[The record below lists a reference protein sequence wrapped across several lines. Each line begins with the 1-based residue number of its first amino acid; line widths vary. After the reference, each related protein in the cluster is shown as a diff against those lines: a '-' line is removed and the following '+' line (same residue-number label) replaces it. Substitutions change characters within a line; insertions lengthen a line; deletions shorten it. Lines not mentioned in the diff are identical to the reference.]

1 MSPILLSLSLLLS
14 VMARS
19 VFCGM
24 IANVSVRLVASREHS
39 VVDAVP
45 LARLRRDLVP
55 LVR

>member
-1 MSPILLSLSLLLS
+1 MSPILLSLSLLS